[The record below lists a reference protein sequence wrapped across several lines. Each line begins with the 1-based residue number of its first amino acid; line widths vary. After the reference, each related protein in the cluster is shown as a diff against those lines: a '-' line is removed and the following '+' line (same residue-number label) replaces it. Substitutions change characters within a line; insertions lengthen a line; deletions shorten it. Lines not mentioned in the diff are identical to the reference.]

1 MEFINTAAAVRDG
14 DRLHELLLK
23 RRDLLL
29 KVKEEIKAIDEESDK
44 LKKRLAAMNDGQD
57 FLFHSSDGYVKAVN
71 LYSEEGKYDVD
82 AMAALIVKLRRKVPR
97 KEPEITIVVR
107 HISEE
112 EMWMVNRE

>member
-1 MEFINTAAAVRDG
+1 MDFVKTAAAVRDG

-29 KVKEEIKAIDEESDK
+29 KVKEEIKAIDEEADK
-44 LKKRLAAMNDGQD
+44 LRKRLAAANEGKD

-71 LYSEEGKYDVD
+71 LYPEEGKYDVE
-82 AMAALIVKLRRKVPR
+82 AMAALILKLRRKIPR
-97 KEPEITIVVR
+97 KEPEIAIVVR

-112 EMWMVNRE
+112 EMWMVDRE